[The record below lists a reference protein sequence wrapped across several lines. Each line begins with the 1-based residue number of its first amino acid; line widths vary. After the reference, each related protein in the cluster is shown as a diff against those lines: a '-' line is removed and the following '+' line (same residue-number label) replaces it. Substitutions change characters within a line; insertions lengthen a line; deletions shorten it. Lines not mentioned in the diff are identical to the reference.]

1 MLSRVADSLYWMSR
15 YLERSEHTARVIDLN
30 LHQMLD
36 QSPESAGYRWERVL
50 ASLRTA
56 LPDEHTA
63 DAYTVTRALTF
74 DATNSSSI
82 VSCITA
88 ARDNARQVR
97 EQISTEMWEQLNRLY
112 LSVKSLHMD
121 DIWSIEPHEFFQRIK
136 EGAHL
141 FQGVTDTTMSHD
153 QGWQFIQAGRY
164 IERASTI
171 ATLLEVHLLEPTETL
186 YNNATALDYLG
197 WVGLLKSCTAFEAYC
212 KVYTADVQPDRILEF
227 LLLNDEFPHSVRFSS
242 DALRSALRAI
252 TETTGGRP
260 GGKAERLT
268 GRLCATLDY
277 GQVDEIVAEG
287 LGAYL
292 SDVRHQ
298 CNQIHN
304 AIYQTYVTYP
314 IDTAI
319 TQ

>member
-1 MLSRVADSLYWMSR
+1 MLSRVADSLYWMCR

-36 QSPESAGYRWERVL
+36 QTPESSEHRWERVL
-50 ASLRTA
+50 ASLRAT
-56 LPDEHTA
+56 LPDDRTT
-63 DAYTVTRALTF
+63 DAYNVTQALTF
-74 DATNSSSI
+74 DAQNPSSI

-97 EQISTEMWEQLNRLY
+97 EQLSTEMWEQLNRLY
-112 LSVKSLHMD
+112 LAVKRLHMD
-121 DIWSIEPHEFFQRIK
+121 DIWSVEPHEFFRRIK

-171 ATLLEVHLLEPTETL
+171 ATLLEVYLLEPTETVD
-186 YNNATALDYLG
+186 NNVSALDYLG

-212 KVYTADVQPDRILEF
+212 KVYTADVQPGRILEF

-252 TETTGGRP
+252 TVTTGGRP
-260 GGKAERLT
+260 GGRAERMT
-268 GRLCATLDY
+268 GRLSATLDY

-292 SDVRHQ
+292 ADVQHQ
-298 CNQIHN
+298 CTQIHN
-304 AIYQTYVTYP
+304 AIYQTYVSYP